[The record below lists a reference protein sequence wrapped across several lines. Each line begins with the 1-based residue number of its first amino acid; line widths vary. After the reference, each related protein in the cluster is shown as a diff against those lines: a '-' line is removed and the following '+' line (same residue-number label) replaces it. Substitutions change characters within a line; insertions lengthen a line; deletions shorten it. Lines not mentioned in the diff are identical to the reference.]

1 MLFERSWKKRDFG
14 RNPYPFSWRESCS
27 SVRVAREDVNEEKE
41 EGGSGRKAKEIQ
53 EGVNWT
59 LMEIID
65 KMFWRTLKELFD
77 GLRLNRI
84 YLLSR
89 PRAAAEKDHC
99 VYLKTSQQQ

>member
-1 MLFERSWKKRDFG
+1 MRI
-14 RNPYPFSWRESCS
+14 
-27 SVRVAREDVNEEKE
+27 AREDVNEEKE
-41 EGGSGRKAKEIQ
+41 EEGGSGQKAKEGQ

-65 KMFWRTLKELFD
+65 KTFWRTLKELFD

-89 PRAAAEKDHC
+89 PHAAERDRC
-99 VYLKTSQQQ
+99 IYLKISQQQQQQQQQRRGVGG